1 MISEAEAR
9 KGSSTGEL
17 KTPPVSPKKPEAP
30 Q

>member
-17 KTPPVSPKKPEAP
+17 KTPVSPKKPEAP